1 MQACL
6 INEKGVVQGKLKF
19 RPAAVG
25 VYSKNLIAIKNDAS
39 YSYYNSL
46 GDKQFCEYDAA
57 GAFING
63 VAVAQ
68 KNGKWFFIDTEGTTV
83 SADKYE
89 DIVLQENGTH
99 LKDGIMIAKK
109 GGSYKIYRDWEP
121 TGSYSDVD
129 IITDDNM
136 IAVCKDDKWG
146 FVDIDGKEII
156 ASQLKL
162 RKVCQTAWP

>member
-1 MQACL
+1 MVIQYKTQACL

-25 VYSKNLIAIKNDAS
+25 VYSKNLIAIKNETS

-46 GDKQFCEYDAA
+46 EDKQFFEYDAA

-63 VAVAQ
+63 VAAVQ
-68 KNGKWFFIDTEGTTV
+68 KNGKWFLIDTEGTAV

-109 GGSYKIYRDWEP
+109 EFHIKSTAIGNRLKAIQMSILLP
-121 TGSYSDVD
+121 M
-129 IITDDNM
+129 II
-136 IAVCKDDKWG
+136 
-146 FVDIDGKEII
+146 
-156 ASQLKL
+156 
-162 RKVCQTAWP
+162 